1 LGSGAGGGGAG
12 GGGAGGGGAGGGGAG
27 GAGGGGAG
35 GAGGG
40 GAGGAG
46 GGGAGGAGGGIDV
59 SATVIVKA
67 VETERDIGV
76 ALTWTEYWPAAIPP
90 FFAVTRLFPDIAK

>member
-12 GGGAGGGGAGGGGAG
+12 GGGAGGGGAGG
-27 GAGGGGAG
+27 
-35 GAGGG
+35 
-40 GAGGAG
+40 GGAG